1 MTDAPSDQDPEA
13 LQRQVEQ
20 RLGTRIEGV
29 GVIKEIVGIGGMAT
43 VYRTE
48 TDDGDSVAVK
58 LMHEHL
64 ADKGTLRNRFLREAK
79 ILDQVDHPNAVSV
92 YRRGTAETGEAYFAM
107 ELLDGWEVETVW
119 KKKGKQFPV
128 AEALEIAM
136 QALGALH
143 SYHEAEVLHRDLKP
157 SNLFLTK
164 SGTVKLIDFGVARFH
179 EDDQDTQKTRAG
191 TALGTPAYMA
201 PEQAMGKVDMLDRR
215 TDVYGLGAV
224 LFTLLSG
231 RRVHEADS
239 NDETLVM
246 AATQP
251 ADSLARHAPDVPTDA
266 VQIVDTALSWDREDR
281 FESADQMQRA
291 ISDLLDESQQEL
303 DREEKVSEQEA
314 KEAEEKV
321 SEDVADVVVD
331 ITEES
336 IEGMKVMFDR
346 IDQMLQSA
354 RMYEWDHDKTQ
365 QKARRAFEAFR
376 EIMDLDAGECYW
388 QIRPHSFEINEECLW
403 DPDEPFDMVPYNLFL
418 DGFRRIQLRSSLSPR
433 EMMMFAEWMTTD
445 PEYDL
450 PPEDDLATILW
461 DRDMPSVDAN
471 LVSTPAVID
480 PDSDDLLQE
489 QTQSLIEDAQSF
501 LDRDGEG
508 KQLLKAMRTGAY
520 AEAEAMSGGSSDE
533 FAGGLGKDFTL
544 HEKGLA
550 DPKRVDQL
558 EGAIEPGSQNWDR
571 RVELIVTELWT
582 ETTDPSADEGFTQSV
597 RELVEHYVDIHRL
610 KTLLRIL
617 IRTHKR
623 LETPEQRR
631 YFTEALLD
639 EETVTKLSNAIRQAT
654 NPEIQTLEGRGV
666 FGAFEAGDEEDE
678 EDENS
683 DEIDEKLLKM
693 YGRLLKFLPESYF
706 DAVLRDFVGASRPFR
721 KTIAKYL
728 HRYVTGH
735 EWALAD
741 LFDALDTDGIEMLM
755 RIIAHAETEPAFE
768 ALREMLRDSSE
779 LELRKH
785 ALDLLSEKFDLTKQ
799 RFDLERDLADLF
811 TDAHPEMRLASL
823 KLARERGFTRIADVA
838 AERAQ
843 SRDFHGLPVAE
854 RRAVFQTLVSLSE
867 RKAREVAI
875 EMATGAGWIPD
886 EQRQKSRVLAL
897 RFLGEIGADEEAL
910 NAAQKGTGR
919 WWWNS
924 PEIRDAAQTATEQIE
939 RRIEAAAE

>member
-92 YRRGTAETGEAYFAM
+92 YRRGTADTGEAYFAM

-128 AEALEIAM
+128 AEALEIGM

-143 SYHEAEVLHRDLKP
+143 AYHEAEVLHRDLKP

-231 RRVHEADS
+231 RRVHEAES

-251 ADSLARHAPDVPTDA
+251 AESLARHAPDVPTEA
-266 VQIVDTALSWDREDR
+266 VQLVDTALSWDREDR
-281 FESADQMQRA
+281 FQSAEQMQRA
-291 ISDLLDESQQEL
+291 IADLLDEPQQDL
-303 DREEKVSEQEA
+303 DREEKVSEEEA
-314 KEAEEKV
+314 QEAEEKV

-365 QKARRAFEAFR
+365 QKARHAFEAFR
-376 EIMDLDAGECYW
+376 EIMDLDEGECYW
-388 QIRPHSFEINEECLW
+388 QIRPHSFEINGECIW

-433 EMMMFAEWMTTD
+433 EMIQFAEWLTTD

-450 PPEDDLATILW
+450 PPEDDLATVLW

-480 PDSDDLLQE
+480 PNSDDLLQE
-489 QTQSLIEDAQSF
+489 QTQSLIDDAQSF

-520 AEAEAMSGGSSDE
+520 AEAEAMSEESSGE
-533 FAGGLGKDFTL
+533 VAGGLGKDFTL
-544 HEKGLA
+544 HEKGLV
-550 DPKRVDQL
+550 DPQRVEQL

-571 RVELIVTELWT
+571 RIELIVTELWT
-582 ETTDPSADEGFTQSV
+582 ETTNPSEDSDFTESIQ
-597 RELVEHYVDIHRL
+597 ELVEHYVEIRRL

-617 IRTHKR
+617 IRTHKH
-623 LETPEQRR
+623 LETPDQRR

-639 EETVTKLSNAIRQAT
+639 EEIVAKLSNAIRQET
-654 NPEIQTLEGRGV
+654 NPEIDTLEGSEDWG
-666 FGAFEAGDEEDE
+666 FGAFDQADEED
-678 EDENS
+678 DEP
-683 DEIDEKLLKM
+683 EGIDEKLLKL
-693 YGRLLKFLPESYF
+693 YGRLLKFLPESYY
-706 DAVLRDFVGASRPFR
+706 DVVLRDVVGASRPFR
-721 KTIAKYL
+721 KTIARYL
-728 HRYVTGH
+728 QRYVTGH

-755 RIIAHAETEPAFE
+755 RIVAHAGTEPAFE
-768 ALREMLRDSSE
+768 VLREMLHDSSE
-779 LELRKH
+779 LQLRNH
-785 ALDLLSEKFDLTKQ
+785 ALDLLSTKFDLTKE
-799 RFDLERDLADLF
+799 RFDLASDLADLF
-811 TDAHPEMRLASL
+811 TDAHPEMRLAAL
-823 KLARERGFTRIADVA
+823 ELARKREFTRLADAA

-843 SRDFHGLPVAE
+843 SGDFHGLPVAE
-854 RRAVFQTLVSLSE
+854 RRTVLQTLVSLSSG
-867 RKAREVAI
+867 KAREVAI

-910 NAAQKGTGR
+910 NAARKGTGR

-924 PEIRDAAQTATEQIE
+924 PEIRDAAETATEQIE
-939 RRIEAAAE
+939 RRIEGAAE